1 MRHSPTGKRMRKP
14 SRSKGKPALSNFND
28 YLSFGYL
35 ATRCIGIFLVSY
47 MFVLMCL
54 LPMLKVDMPQ
64 VPAGATLR
72 QRALNG
78 AHLPHVKE
86 AAKAVKKRLGDLT
99 VSTASIEKNLLALA
113 AAEFDAQR
121 EIEWEQEAQKG
132 GKVAPILI
140 KEDRSSQRD
149 GFIILGMHRSGT
161 SMLAGLLHQGAGYQ
175 VGEPLIEAGFDNEKG
190 FFEFLPAV
198 LQNDEFLY
206 AQDAD
211 WSSNVIVY
219 DPEQGLRDIKSG
231 VVKFKEGKKALTF
244 LNSKE
249 SVPWMQKDPRMCVT
263 LPTWLPLLNTEPAI
277 VFSYRHPLEVA
288 MSLKKRQKFLLE
300 QGLRIWI
307 VYNMRAVQNSRNLCR
322 IVTSQDKILRNPKKE
337 VQRVSD
343 ELTSKC
349 GVPTPLRRI
358 KQSIVDEFVD
368 PKLQH
373 NKKDLAD
380 GKILMEYG
388 EGCVIRDFDSD
399 LLKGDPN
406 KKNEEVFYLMAMK
419 VYCDLKSG
427 DAFKEDYKWPTW

>member
-14 SRSKGKPALSNFND
+14 FRSKGKPALSNFNE

-35 ATRCIGIFLVSY
+35 ATRCIGIFLLSY
-47 MFVLMCL
+47 VFVLMCL
-54 LPMLKVDMPQ
+54 LPMLKVEMPQ
-64 VPAGATLR
+64 VPDGATLR

-99 VSTASIEKNLLALA
+99 VSTARIEKNLLALA
-113 AAEFDAQR
+113 SAEFDAHR

-140 KEDRSSQRD
+140 KEDRSTQRD

-190 FFEFLPAV
+190 FFELLPAV
-198 LQNDEFLY
+198 LQNDEFLN
-206 AQDAD
+206 AQNAD
-211 WSSNVIVY
+211 WSNNVIAY
-219 DPEQGLRDIKSG
+219 DPEKGLRDMETG

-263 LPTWLPLLNTEPAI
+263 LPTWLPLLDTEPAI

-288 MSLKKRQKFLLE
+288 MSLKKRQNFLLE
-300 QGLRIWI
+300 RGLRLWI

-322 IVTSQDKILRNPKKE
+322 IVTSEDEILSNPRKE

-349 GVPTPLRRI
+349 GVPAPLGKI

-368 PKLQH
+368 PRLQH

-380 GKILMEYG
+380 GNILMEYG
-388 EGCVIRDFDSD
+388 QGCVIRDFDSD
-399 LLKGDPN
+399 LLKGDHN
-406 KKNEEVFYLMAMK
+406 KKNEEAFYLMAMK
-419 VYCDLKSG
+419 VYCDLNSG
-427 DAFKEDYKWPTW
+427 VAFKEDYKWPTW